1 MELALGAIAY
11 MDTNNI
17 SDSVAYHIFNL
28 YKEVVKMNEYTKIE
42 TLYQRDT
49 EGTKKLI
56 EGKFRNETIE
66 YLKDNVWECT
76 EKIDGTNIGIVWD
89 GHKVSYQGRTERA
102 QIPTHLM
109 NTLLDLFGGND
120 NEELFEQ
127 KFGEM
132 QVILFGEGYG
142 AKIQKVGGNYRSDV
156 SFILFDVYLP
166 EQNLWLKRDAIEDI
180 AKTFNIEIVPIVMT
194 GTLQQAVDF
203 VKAKPQSTIGKANM
217 EGLVCK
223 PKIDILDRMGKR
235 LIVKIKVCDF
245 T

>member
-1 MELALGAIAY
+1 M
-11 MDTNNI
+11 T
-17 SDSVAYHIFNL
+17 
-28 YKEVVKMNEYTKIE
+28 EYTKIE
-42 TLYQRDT
+42 TVFERDM

-56 EGKFRNETIE
+56 ERKFRNETVE
-66 YLKDNVWECT
+66 YLKGNRWIGT

-102 QIPTHLM
+102 QIPAHLM
-109 NTLLDLFGGND
+109 NKLIEMFGGTV

-142 AKIQKVGGNYRSDV
+142 AKIQKGGNYRSDV

-180 AKTFNIEIVPIVMT
+180 AKTFGVDVVPIVYE
-194 GTLQQAVDF
+194 GNIAGAVEF
-203 VKAKPQSTIGKANM
+203 VKSKPKSTIGMADM
-217 EGLVCK
+217 EGIVCK
-223 PKIDILDRMGKR
+223 PAVDMLDRMGRR

-245 T
+245 ES

>member
-1 MELALGAIAY
+1 M
-11 MDTNNI
+11 T
-17 SDSVAYHIFNL
+17 
-28 YKEVVKMNEYTKIE
+28 EYTKIE
-42 TLYQRDT
+42 TVFERDM

-56 EGKFRNETIE
+56 EGKFRNETVE
-66 YLKDNVWECT
+66 YLKDNRWIGT

-89 GHKVSYQGRTERA
+89 GHNVSYQGRTERA

-109 NTLLDLFGGND
+109 NKLIEMFGGTV

-142 AKIQKVGGNYRSDV
+142 AKIQKGGGNYRSDV

-166 EQNLWLKRDAIEDI
+166 EQNLWLKRDAVEDI
-180 AKTFNIEIVPIVMT
+180 AKTFGVDVVPIVYE
-194 GTLQQAVDF
+194 GDIAGAVEF
-203 VKAKPQSTIGKANM
+203 VRRKPKSTIGTADM
-217 EGLVCK
+217 ERIVCK
-223 PKIDILDRMGKR
+223 TAVDMLDRMGRR

-245 T
+245 D